1 MNDSCLG
8 EKEKLSW
15 SCLKD
20 ANNWINEETDMKKN
34 LFQNSGQYLEHSRP
48 LVHVFNRNTQINE
61 NSEYISISYITF
73 TSV

>member
-1 MNDSCLG
+1 MQ
-8 EKEKLSW
+8 
-15 SCLKD
+15 
-20 ANNWINEETDMKKN
+20 IIEETDMKKN

-48 LVHVFNRNTQINE
+48 LVHVFNRNTHE